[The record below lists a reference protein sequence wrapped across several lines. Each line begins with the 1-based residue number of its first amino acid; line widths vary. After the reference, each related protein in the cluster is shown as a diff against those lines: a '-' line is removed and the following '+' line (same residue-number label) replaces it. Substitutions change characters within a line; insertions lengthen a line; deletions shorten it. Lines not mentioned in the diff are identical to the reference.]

1 VRRDGRDAEEVF
13 NGRLTMV
20 TKTITAKAKPARKP
34 SKNAKAKKGPGKPA
48 PKKEKKKLSALD
60 AAVRVLTETKQAL
73 SCSEL
78 IAAMAAQG
86 YWTSPGGKTPQA
98 TLSSSIQRE
107 IVIKKEQSRFRK
119 TAPGRYAV
127 A

>member
-1 VRRDGRDAEEVF
+1 MIA
-13 NGRLTMV
+13 
-20 TKTITAKAKPARKP
+20 KTITSKTTKPT
-34 SKNAKAKKGPGKPA
+34 SKNAKNARAKKGPRENPA
-48 PKKEKKKLSALD
+48 ARKEEKKLSALD
-60 AAVRVLTETKQAL
+60 AAARVLGETKRAL

-78 IAAMAAQG
+78 IAAMATQG

-98 TLSSSIQRE
+98 TLSSAIQRE
-107 IVIKKEQSRFRK
+107 IVMKKNQSRFKK